1 VKSSL
6 ETLEG
11 NKVKLYVEVEEA
23 EFDRDIDRA
32 FKAIAR
38 EVRLPGFRNGKAPRR
53 VLEAR
58 IGIAPAREQ
67 ALREAIPS
75 YLAKAVREH
84 DVDLVATPEIEVT
97 GGTEEGP
104 VEFDATCEVRPE
116 VSVPGYGGLR
126 VELPALHAT
135 DDEVDEAID
144 AERRRQG
151 VPTAVDRPAAVGDL
165 VTLDLVTERDGEE
178 VSGLNTEDWSYEIGQ
193 GWITDDFDDQLV
205 GASSGDVLEFT
216 STPKG
221 TEEPADFTVTVKS
234 VDEMNL
240 PELNDEWVGDNFGE
254 FETVEEWRAA
264 QRERISELKLNQA
277 RQQFMGKVSE
287 ALTALVDID
296 APESMV
302 QSELQGRVQNTVARF
317 QANGIDLQQWLSAT
331 GQDTNEFMAS
341 MKTQSEQAVKL
352 DLALRAVANAEGF
365 EVADDDLDAEYQ
377 RVAMQVGEKVAKVKK
392 AYEQN
397 DAVADLTAQIRKSKA
412 LEWLMHNT
420 EVVDTD
426 GNPIDND
433 ELLGHSMDDHDH
445 DHDNDND
452 HDGAP
457 AVQEEAE

>member
-1 VKSSL
+1 MTRSM
-6 ETLEG
+6 T
-11 NKVKLYVEVEEA
+11 
-23 EFDRDIDRA
+23 
-32 FKAIAR
+32 
-38 EVRLPGFRNGKAPRR
+38 
-53 VLEAR
+53 
-58 IGIAPAREQ
+58 
-67 ALREAIPS
+67 
-75 YLAKAVREH
+75 
-84 DVDLVATPEIEVT
+84 
-97 GGTEEGP
+97 
-104 VEFDATCEVRPE
+104 
-116 VSVPGYGGLR
+116 
-126 VELPALHAT
+126 
-135 DDEVDEAID
+135 AID
-144 AERRRQG
+144 AERRRHG
-151 VPTAVDRPAAVGDL
+151 VPTSVDRPAAVGDL
-165 VTLDLVTERDGEE
+165 VTLDLVTKRDGEE
-178 VSGLNTEDWSYEIGQ
+178 VTGLNTEDWSYEIGQ

-234 VDEMNL
+234 VDEMDL
-240 PELNDEWVGDNFGE
+240 PALNDEWVGDNFGE
-254 FETVEEWRAA
+254 FETVEEWRAS

-365 EVADDDLDAEYQ
+365 EMTDDDLDAEYQ

-420 EVVDTD
+420 DVVDTD

-433 ELLGHSMDDHDH
+433 ELLGHSMDDRTTTTTTTTTTPPSTTRWCRQPRAERGSRV
-445 DHDNDND
+445 NPEAIPPATSFPTSSSRRAAAS
-452 HDGAP
+452 AP
-457 AVQEEAE
+457 TTSTAVCSRRTSSSCRRRSTTRSPA

>member
-1 VKSSL
+1 MKSSL

-135 DDEVDEAID
+135 DDEIDEAID
-144 AERRRQG
+144 AERRRHG
-151 VPTAVDRPAAVGDL
+151 VPTSVERPAAVGDL
-165 VTLDLVTERDGEE
+165 VTLDLVTKRDGEE
-178 VSGLNTEDWSYEIGQ
+178 VTGLNTEDWSYEIGQ

-234 VDEMNL
+234 VDEMDL
-240 PELNDEWVGDNFGE
+240 PALNDEWVGDNFGE
-254 FETVEEWRAA
+254 FETVEEWRAS
-264 QRERISELKLNQA
+264 QRERIERAEAQPGAPAVHGQGQRGAHGPGRHRCPRVDGAERAA
-277 RQQFMGKVSE
+277 RAGAEHRRS
-287 ALTALVDID
+287 L
-296 APESMV
+296 P
-302 QSELQGRVQNTVARF
+302 
-317 QANGIDLQQWLSAT
+317 
-331 GQDTNEFMAS
+331 GQ
-341 MKTQSEQAVKL
+341 
-352 DLALRAVANAEGF
+352 RHRPPAVAVCHGPGH
-365 EVADDDLDAEYQ
+365 Q
-377 RVAMQVGEKVAKVKK
+377 RVHGEHEDAIGAGRETRPRPACRGQRRGLRGDRRRSRRRVPAGRDASGREGGQGQEGVRAERRRRRPHCPDPQVEGA
-392 AYEQN
+392 
-397 DAVADLTAQIRKSKA
+397 R
-412 LEWLMHNT
+412 
-420 EVVDTD
+420 VVDAQHRRGRHRRQSRSTTTNCS
-426 GNPIDND
+426 GTAWTT
-433 ELLGHSMDDHDH
+433 HDHDH
-445 DHDNDND
+445 DHD

-457 AVQEEAE
+457 AVEEEAE